1 MPVPSDLVIFW
12 FRRDLRLEDNVA
24 LFHAL
29 NSGKQVL
36 PIFIFDTEIL
46 HKLPKRDARV
56 SFIYKTLAEMHQ
68 KLLKINSG
76 LLVKF
81 GNPLEVFEQLIS
93 QHNISTVYA
102 NKDYEPY
109 ATSRDHEVKEFLA
122 TRGKQFQRFK
132 DQVIF
137 EENEIVKADGNP
149 YSIYTPYSKKWMEAL
164 HHKNYTSI
172 ESEALLRHFLK
183 YKTDFPTLEMIGFE
197 ESEIKVPDYDISDDL
212 IFNYEKRRNFP
223 AKNGTS
229 HLSPHLRFGTIS
241 IRKCVQRAL
250 QFDDT
255 TFLKELIWRE
265 FFMQILWH
273 YPQSSKECFKPKYE
287 RIVWRNNEQEFK
299 AWCEGETGYPI
310 VDAGMREL
318 NTTGIMHNRVRMI
331 TASFLCKH
339 LLIDW
344 RWGEAYFAEKL
355 LDYDMA
361 QNVGNWQWS
370 AGTGCDSAPYFRIFN
385 PTEQVKKFDKQLQ
398 YIKKWVPDFQDLTY
412 VTPIIDHKIAR
423 ERCLKRYKEGLD
435 N

>member
-1 MPVPSDLVIFW
+1 MHTPSDLVLFW
-12 FRRDLRLEDNVA
+12 FRRDLRLEDNKA
-24 LFHAL
+24 LFKAL
-29 NSGKQVL
+29 SSEKPVL

-46 HKLPKRDARV
+46 NKLPQNDARV
-56 SFIYKTLAEMHQ
+56 TFIYDT
-68 KLLKINSG
+68 LLKIHQELSKFDSG
-76 LLVKF
+76 LLVKM
-81 GNPLEVFEQLIS
+81 GKPLSVFKELVSNYSVSEVYTNE
-93 QHNISTVYA
+93 
-102 NKDYEPY
+102 DYEPY
-109 ATSRDHEVKEFLA
+109 AAQRDTEVADFLMQ
-122 TRGKQFQRFK
+122 KNISFHLMK

-137 EENEIVKADGNP
+137 EKNEIVKSDGSA
-149 YSIYTPYSKKWMEAL
+149 YSIYTPYANKWLETL
-164 HHKNYTSI
+164 QHQHYKSI
-172 ESEALLRHFLK
+172 DSEALLQNAVK
-183 YKTDFPTLEMIGFE
+183 IKPDFPSLKTIGFE
-197 ESEIKVPDYDISDDL
+197 KSSISVPDFDISDDL

-223 AKNGTS
+223 AKKGTS
-229 HLSPHLRFGTIS
+229 HLAPHLRFGTIS

-250 QFDDT
+250 QFDNK

-273 YPQSSKECFKPKYE
+273 YPESSKENFKKKYD
-287 RIVWRNNEQEFK
+287 RILWRNNENEFQ
-299 AWCEGETGYPI
+299 AWCEGKTGYPI

-385 PTEQVKKFDKQLQ
+385 PSEQVKKFDKQFE
-398 YIKKWVPDFQDLTY
+398 YIKKWVPEFQELTY
-412 VTPIIDHKIAR
+412 SAPIVAHKTAR
-423 ERCLKRYKEGLD
+423 ERCLITYKEGL
-435 N
+435 NA

>member
-1 MPVPSDLVIFW
+1 MPVTSDLVIFW

-46 HKLPKRDARV
+46 HKLQKNDARV
-56 SFIYKTLAEMHQ
+56 SFIYKTLVEIHQ
-68 KLLKINSG
+68 KLEKLNSG

-81 GNPLEVFEQLIS
+81 GNPLEVFEQLVS
-93 QHNISTVYA
+93 QYKISTVYT

-109 ATSRDHEVKEFLA
+109 ATNRDHEVKQFLA
-122 TRGKQFQRFK
+122 ASGKQFQSFK

-137 EENEIVKADGNP
+137 EENDIVKTDEKP

-164 HHKNYTSI
+164 HHENYTSI
-172 ESEALLRHFLK
+172 RSEALLQHFLK
-183 YKTDFPTLEMIGFE
+183 HKIDFPTMEMIGFE
-197 ESEIKVPDYDISDDL
+197 ESEIKVPDFDISDDL

-241 IRKCVQRAL
+241 IRRCVQRAL

-287 RIVWRNNEQEFK
+287 RIVWRNNEREFK
-299 AWCEGETGYPI
+299 AWCEGKTGYPI

-385 PTEQVKKFDKQLQ
+385 PTEQVKKFDNQLQ
-398 YIKKWVPDFQDLTY
+398 YVIKWVPEFQDLSY
-412 VTPIIDHKIAR
+412 VTPIVDHKIAR